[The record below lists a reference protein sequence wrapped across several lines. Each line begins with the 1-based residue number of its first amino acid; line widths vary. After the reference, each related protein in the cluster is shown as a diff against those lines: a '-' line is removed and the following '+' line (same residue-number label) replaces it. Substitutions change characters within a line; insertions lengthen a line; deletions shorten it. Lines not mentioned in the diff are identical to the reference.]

1 MTSHRERS
9 TTLAGEVGYLGYD
22 EINSEEEIHHVYI
35 YKGRL
40 SARYVHGLYLLDILW
55 QGYVLAGS
63 EFAVID
69 YDIEYHNP
77 DEQKSRLLYSFGVHG
92 GAGVEIGLFPHGGLY
107 TEVTYGYL
115 PVFLGS
121 KHFNFE
127 GLTLT
132 TGVTW
137 RTSFL

>member
-1 MTSHRERS
+1 M
-9 TTLAGEVGYLGYD
+9 
-22 EINSEEEIHHVYI
+22 
-35 YKGRL
+35 RL
-40 SARYVHGLYLLDILW
+40 QLY
-55 QGYVLAGS
+55 
-63 EFAVID
+63 
-69 YDIEYHNP
+69 
-77 DEQKSRLLYSFGVHG
+77 
-92 GAGVEIGLFPHGGLY
+92 FPHGGLY